1 MSNVS
6 IYDKSWMDLVFEG
19 KNKTYGAYQL
29 RQDRS
34 QTTLLAFFLGILC
47 FASIAGIIIL
57 ISSFTSA
64 DGIAKPDL
72 TDVLQVTKVYVAP
85 KKLEPKKQK
94 LVLPLRKEKEKV
106 KEKVTTKD
114 LVHPTLVKKEDKP
127 DDVTENKNAKAQQPE
142 TELSGQGTVSTT
154 LPTSTGGTTAGTGKG
169 TGSDAASSSTVNTT
183 NELDVLPEYPG
194 GIKEF
199 QRYISRN
206 IDKPDMDENMPSIT
220 AIVSFVIEKDGGLS
234 DIKVLRSN
242 DKDLEKAAI
251 KVLKSLR
258 TKWKPGMKDGDY
270 VRTLYVQPIRIAL

>member
-57 ISSFTSA
+57 ISSFTTA
-64 DGIAKPDL
+64 DVIAKPDL
-72 TDVLQVTKVYVAP
+72 TDVLHVTKVYVAP

-94 LVLPLRKEKEKV
+94 LVLPIRKEKV

-127 DDVTENKNAKAQQPE
+127 DDVAENKNVKAHQPD
-142 TELSGQGTVSTT
+142 TELNGQGTVTTT
-154 LPTSTGGTTAGTGKG
+154 LPTSTVGDVPGAGKG
-169 TGSDAASSSTVNTT
+169 TGSDAASATTVNTT

-242 DKDLEKAAI
+242 DKNLEKAAV

-270 VRTLYVQPIRIAL
+270 VRTLYIQPIRIAL